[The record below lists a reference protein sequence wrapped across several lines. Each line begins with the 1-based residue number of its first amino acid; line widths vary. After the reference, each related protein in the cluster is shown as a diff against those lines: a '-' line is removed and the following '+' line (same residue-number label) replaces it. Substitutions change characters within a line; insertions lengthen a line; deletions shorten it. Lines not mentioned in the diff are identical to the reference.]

1 MSVLNDLMLD
11 EVHVYIM
18 YDQNEYDQNE
28 YNNSQNVLSTLINVI
43 YFRHIRLHGKRR

>member
-18 YDQNEYDQNE
+18 YDQNE